1 MYGSSLNYVMFP
13 LMFQN
18 LHSSAIKK
26 YLFEMLKD
34 RYQRNEKFIDRLSA
48 VVVTKEDYESLGT
61 LVADLFEAGFVRAV
75 DEYKG
80 QMAKMG
86 MKVSVVA
93 DQTPK
98 EGPKIFGQS
107 EKSG

>member
-1 MYGSSLNYVMFP
+1 MFP

-34 RYQRNEKFIDRLSA
+34 KYQRNEKFIDRLSA
-48 VVVTKEDYESLGT
+48 VVTTKEDYESLGM
-61 LVADLFEAGFVRAV
+61 LVVDLFESGFMRAV

-86 MKVSVVA
+86 LKVNVVA
-93 DQTPK
+93 DQPAR
-98 EGPKIFGQS
+98 EGPKIFDQS

>member
-1 MYGSSLNYVMFP
+1 
-13 LMFQN
+13 MFQN

-34 RYQRNEKFIDRLSA
+34 KYHRNEKFIDRLSA
-48 VVVTKEDYESLGT
+48 VVATKDDYESLGA
-61 LVADLFEAGFVRAV
+61 LVADLFEAGFLRAV

-86 MKVSVVA
+86 MRVNIVA
-93 DQTPK
+93 DQFPK
-98 EGPKIFGQS
+98 DGPKIFDQS